1 MKTNRASK
9 QTAGGWLA
17 VILLVGLHGPALG
30 QTAGTEP
37 GVPDEDSWPR
47 VIQGE
52 GSTVRIYQPQL
63 NGWTNNMLDAYAAV
77 AIKNEAS
84 GNIDYGAIWFT
95 ARTEVDKVNR
105 IVTLDNLNLTKQNF
119 PSITGNGSQFTYLF
133 IGYMQGAHSI
143 PLDLLESEL
152 ATTDAANNQKKFTL
166 KNEPPVVIFSS
177 SPAVLALIEGQP
189 VLRPVGEN
197 LQKVLNTRSMILFDQ
212 SKSMFYLAL
221 MDGWVQANSIQ
232 GPWSEAEHAP
242 TRDLNKVKKEL
253 VASNSNQVLGN
264 PKMSLKDACDDGE
277 LPTVYVSTVPA
288 ELLLSEGP
296 PEFAAILGT
305 GLSYV
310 SNSGNDI
317 FVLSASQT
325 YYILLAGRWFSSSA
339 LTGAPWTYVPGAS
352 LPPDFANIPDSNPK
366 ASVLVSVPGT
376 LQAKEALI
384 ANSIPQTATIT
395 RSAAT
400 LNVAYSGPPQ
410 FDPIPGTSLQYA
422 INTVTPVIYLPG
434 DSYYAV
440 ENGVWF
446 TSRGVSGP
454 WVVATSIPPAVYS
467 IPPESPVHYV
477 TYVKIYGSTPTVVY
491 VGYTP
496 GYYGTVVS
504 ADGVVV
510 YGTGWV
516 YPPYVGT
523 TIWVAPPATYGVGAG
538 FAWSAAAGWG
548 LGFGLG
554 LALGSAC
561 GPYWGPVGGW
571 GWGYAAPAWGW
582 GGYGGAASAN
592 VYGHWG
598 NTAYAGT
605 RAAWANPATGNIGTG
620 TSGHYYNSA
629 TGASGNVAHGAN
641 YNAYTGNY
649 TTGTKASGY
658 NPTTG
663 TGYKAGAGT
672 VSNAYTGNYAEGAH
686 GSTYNANTGVVHG
699 GGAGT
704 VGNAYTGKSA
714 SGSGQYAYNTKTGN
728 GVGYANNNVYADHDG
743 NTYKYSPSSGA
754 QQHTS
759 SGWQNTSG
767 ANADS
772 VKQQSAARSQGS
784 QRWGN
789 FHSGSTGGGWGSS
802 ADRGGWGGG
811 GSRGFSG
818 TDGGGFHGF
827 GGGGFHGFGG
837 GGFGGGDRFGGGGFG
852 GRR

>member
-1 MKTNRASK
+1 MKMKCPSRLTVGA
-9 QTAGGWLA
+9 WPA
-17 VILLVGLHGPALG
+17 VVLLLGINGPAHS
-30 QTAGTEP
+30 QTNDMEP
-37 GVPDEDSWPR
+37 GVPDEDPWPR
-47 VIQGE
+47 AIQVE
-52 GSTVRIYQPQL
+52 GSTVKIYQPQL
-63 NGWTNNMLDAYAAV
+63 NSWTNNLLDAYAAV
-77 AIKNEAS
+77 AIKNRGS

-119 PSITGNGSQFTYLF
+119 PTISDNGSRFTFLF
-133 IGYMQGAHSI
+133 IGYMQGDHSI
-143 PLDLLESEL
+143 PLDLLQSEL
-152 ATTDAANNQKKFTL
+152 AITEAANNQKKYTV

-177 SPAVLALIEGQP
+177 SPAVLALIDGP
-189 VLRPVGEN
+189 PMLRPTEEH
-197 LQKVLNTRSMILFDQ
+197 LQKVLNTRSMILFDA

-221 MDGWVQANSIQ
+221 MDGWVQAGSIQ
-232 GPWSEAEHAP
+232 GPWVEAERAP
-242 TRDLNKVKKEL
+242 TRNLDKVRKEL
-253 VASNSNQVLGN
+253 EASNSNEALGN
-264 PKMSLKDACDDGE
+264 PKMSLKDAHDEGE

-288 ELLLSEGP
+288 ELLLSDGP
-296 PEFAAILGT
+296 PQFAAILGT

-317 FVLSASQT
+317 FVMSGSQT

-339 LTGAPWTYVPGAS
+339 LQGAPWTYVPGAG

-376 LQAKEALI
+376 PQAKEALI

-395 RSAAT
+395 RSAAN
-400 LNVAYSGPPQ
+400 LSVAYSGAPQ

-422 INTVTPVIYLPG
+422 PNTTTPVIYLPG
-434 DSYYAV
+434 NNYYAV

-446 TSRGVSGP
+446 TSRAAAGP
-454 WVVATSIPPAVYS
+454 WAVATTVPPAIYS
-467 IPPESPVHYV
+467 IPPESPLHYV
-477 TYVKIYGSTPTVVY
+477 TYVQIYGSTPSVVY

-510 YGTGWV
+510 YGTGWS

-523 TIWVAPPATYGVGAG
+523 KIWVAPPATYGVGAG

-554 LALGSAC
+554 LAMGSTC
-561 GPYWGPVGGW
+561 GPYWGAVGGW

-592 VYGHWG
+592 VYGRWG

-605 RAAWANPATGNIGTG
+605 RSAWANPVTGNIGVG
-620 TSGHYYNSA
+620 SSGHYYNPM
-629 TGASGNVAHGAN
+629 TGASGNVARGSN

-649 TTGTKASGY
+649 RTGTRASGY
-658 NPTTG
+658 NPSTG
-663 TGYKAGAGT
+663 VAYRGGAGT
-672 VSNAYTGNYAEGAH
+672 VSNAYTGNYASGAH
-686 GSTYNANTGVVHG
+686 GSTYNANTGIVR
-699 GGAGT
+699 GGASGT
-704 VGNAYTGKSA
+704 VGNAYTGQSA
-714 SGSGQYAYNTKTGN
+714 SGSGRYAYNTRTGN
-728 GVGYANNNVYADHDG
+728 SIGYANNNVYADHNG
-743 NTYKYSPSSGA
+743 NTYKYSPGSGT
-754 QQHTS
+754 QQHTN
-759 SGWQNTSG
+759 SGWQNVSG

-772 VKQQSAARSQGS
+772 MRQSAAARNEGS
-784 QRWGN
+784 QRWDN
-789 FHSGSTGGGWGSS
+789 FHSGGSGGGWGSS
-802 ADRGGWGGG
+802 ASRGGWGGG

-818 TDGGGFHGF
+818 ADGGGFHGF

-837 GGFGGGDRFGGGGFG
+837 GGFGGGGFRGGGF
-852 GRR
+852 RR